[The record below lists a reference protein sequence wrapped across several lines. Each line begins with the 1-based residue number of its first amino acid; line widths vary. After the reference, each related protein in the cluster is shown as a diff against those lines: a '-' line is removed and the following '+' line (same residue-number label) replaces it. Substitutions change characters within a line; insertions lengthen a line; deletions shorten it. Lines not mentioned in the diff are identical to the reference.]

1 MQKVLFLFLF
11 LLLFAIKVSAQIDSI
26 GVDSLPAQK
35 NDTYSILIPFSSD
48 SLNNFPKFS
57 KNILLL
63 ENTNLKSYFF
73 LFLLNLMATA
83 VFLFNISR
91 AKVKKLIATLFSLN
105 MLMQY
110 AKVETKRDNSYLWA
124 YFFLSIIFLAAIIYG
139 LSLNL
144 NLDLNVLKLTMFLVS
159 FMVIDFVIVFF
170 TGFVFKLKE
179 LREMSHFNN
188 FSFVI
193 ATLPFL
199 IVSVTLL
206 LFLSIES
213 TYLIASII
221 LGILAIGYL
230 WKEFRNLLILKA
242 NRINIFSFYFF
253 LYLCTFK
260 ILPLAIFLKI
270 TYCEVLRIYN

>member
-1 MQKVLFLFLF
+1 VQKVLFLLLF
-11 LLLFAIKVSAQIDSI
+11 LFAIKVSAQIDSI
-26 GVDSLPAQK
+26 GVGRLPAQK
-35 NDTYSILIPFSSD
+35 NATYSILIPFSSD
-48 SLNNFPKFS
+48 SLNNFPKIS

-73 LFLLNLMATA
+73 LFLLNLIAIA

-91 AKVKKLIATLFSLN
+91 AKVKKLITTLFSLN

-110 AKVETKRDNSYLWA
+110 SKVETKRDNSYLWA

-159 FMVIDFVIVFF
+159 FMAIDFVIVFF
-170 TGFVFKLKE
+170 TGFIFKLKKF
-179 LREMSHFNN
+179 REMSHFNN
-188 FSFVI
+188 FSFIIV
-193 ATLPFL
+193 TLPFL
-199 IVSVTLL
+199 IVSVTVL

-221 LGILAIGYL
+221 LGTLAIGYL